1 MNYMFT
7 CFNMN
12 LFQHTPACYLN
23 MNEMIIN
30 GSEMNSI
37 VSMKI
42 LYFHRPNKNSKLQY
56 PLRFHQIGYQYIFR
70 NKFQGVTYID
80 PVARDQ
86 ERLKYCDDAF

>member
-1 MNYMFT
+1 MFT

-23 MNEMIIN
+23 MNEIIIN

-42 LYFHRPNKNSKLQY
+42 LYFHRPSKNSKLQY
-56 PLRFHQIGYQYIFR
+56 PLRFHQIGYIFR
-70 NKFQGVTYID
+70 NKYLRVIYID
-80 PVARDQ
+80 PVARGQ
-86 ERLKYCDDAF
+86 ESLRYCDDAF